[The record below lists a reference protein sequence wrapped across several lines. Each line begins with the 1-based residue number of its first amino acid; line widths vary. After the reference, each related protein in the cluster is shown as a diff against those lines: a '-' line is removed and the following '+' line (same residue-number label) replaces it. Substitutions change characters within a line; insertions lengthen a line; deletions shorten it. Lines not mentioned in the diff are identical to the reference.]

1 MTDLIQQQITNA
13 RKNQILDA
21 AAVVF
26 AEKGFHPATTKDIAK
41 QAGISEGTIYNYFN
55 TKPALLLGIFDR
67 MKAAIIAENMPPLPE
82 ELDLRTFL
90 RATLYH
96 PLMSLKQ
103 DNFALFRIVV
113 SEMMVN
119 EELRTLYYQQILEP
133 TLTLAEGYLG
143 HQMAKRGYSPL
154 SVRLT
159 LRAISGMVLGLMMEY
174 IMGDSTLEDQWDTL
188 PDFLT
193 DLLLKGLEGNQA

>member
-1 MTDLIQQQITNA
+1 MTDPIQQPFMNA

-41 QAGISEGTIYNYFN
+41 QAGISEGTIYNYFT

-67 MKAAIIAENMPPLPE
+67 MKATIIAENMPPLPE

-90 RATLYH
+90 RASLHH
-96 PLMSLKQ
+96 PLMALKQ
-103 DNFALFRIVV
+103 DNFGLFRIVV

-133 TLTLAEGYLG
+133 TLTLAESYLG
-143 HQMAKRGYSPL
+143 KQMAKRGYNPL
-154 SVRLT
+154 SVAT

-174 IMGDSTLEDQWDTL
+174 IMGNTTLEDQWESL
-188 PDFLT
+188 PDFLA
-193 DLLLKGLEGNQA
+193 DLLLKGLEDQA